1 MISSK
6 TLIEYHFFVMAAE
19 SKRGQQLVNFIF
31 KNKKEIADNK
41 LLIAHHNRNLGR
53 GEGGCR
59 RIILQLKER
68 NRHLQNVIAQWHREL
83 GVRANKRYKK
93 AYKSSY

>member
-1 MISSK
+1 
-6 TLIEYHFFVMAAE
+6 MAAE

-53 GEGGCR
+53 VTNAAAKEVCR